1 MVMQHMF
8 FPPALKIK
16 RQHTHNTQK
25 RTHLFSSQS
34 LVPCKNTT
42 EYLFLS
48 LQKYVY
54 KYCKRYWNTDILLHV
69 QLHIFLVQ
77 PVYGYR
83 IWATS
88 HTHGFYIKT
97 AGFMW
102 MPIPFEFCMFL
113 RKHWIIVILCGE
125 ISRRPQRG
133 APQLCMSA
141 RTPTS
146 LQWLHHHKP
155 NNLVNDINFLKS
167 HIHPYPM
174 NIPLR
179 SSKFSFIGLIPHEF
193 DPAKIFITP
202 RRRREA
208 RPRDARPQR

>member
-97 AGFMW
+97 AGVYVDAH
-102 MPIPFEFCMFL
+102 PF
-113 RKHWIIVILCGE
+113 WILHVPTQALNHCHTVWWDF
-125 ISRRPQRG
+125 P
-133 APQLCMSA
+133 PSA
-141 RTPTS
+141 TRCPPVMYVSSHAHLTTVTS
-146 LQWLHHHKP
+146 SP
-155 NNLVNDINFLKS
+155 
-167 HIHPYPM
+167 
-174 NIPLR
+174 
-179 SSKFSFIGLIPHEF
+179 
-193 DPAKIFITP
+193 
-202 RRRREA
+202 
-208 RPRDARPQR
+208 